1 MTCITYGPRVIDAV
15 FQAFAGLATF
25 SGCRHG
31 CMRMFRYERM
41 KWVEAGIGLDSERNI
56 WALEHLHVVF
66 FTCMRREGGYVAG
79 SPATCGEMELRC
91 IP

>member
-1 MTCITYGPRVIDAV
+1 
-15 FQAFAGLATF
+15 
-25 SGCRHG
+25 
-31 CMRMFRYERM
+31 MFRYERM